1 MDIDGYDDLLDFDMK
16 DSDEENVN
24 QKQDKSLPSLD
35 ILLYEQCRT
44 SSSSTENSLN
54 QKLQDCRN
62 KQSGCA
68 PTEIDAD
75 DDFLDFDMK
84 DSEENK
90 QNEENVP
97 KHDQKY
103 DENGFPSQESLLC
116 EQGRASSSLTENS
129 LNQKLQDKQS
139 YKNVEAMT
147 LINTLPHGLF
157 RLVVVGSEEQNLQ
170 IVAKLVMER
179 QQIHRISNHAVR
191 NSSKRNGS
199 QIDFQALN
207 NVAIKPIGLL
217 GTQSAIGQYFEKHVG
232 ISAAFFKTLKE
243 GIYYYDIDKI
253 PYVFIWPK
261 PSRCRLLV

>member
-1 MDIDGYDDLLDFDMK
+1 
-16 DSDEENVN
+16 
-24 QKQDKSLPSLD
+24 
-35 ILLYEQCRT
+35 
-44 SSSSTENSLN
+44 
-54 QKLQDCRN
+54 
-62 KQSGCA
+62 
-68 PTEIDAD
+68 
-75 DDFLDFDMK
+75 MK

-97 KHDQKY
+97 QHDQQY
-103 DENGFPSQESLLC
+103 DKTGFPSQEMLC
-116 EQGRASSSLTENS
+116 DQGGAGSSLTENS
-129 LNQKLQDKQS
+129 LNQKLQDRKS
-139 YKNVEAMT
+139 NKNVEAT
-147 LINTLPHGLF
+147 TPINTLPHGLF